1 MSSQSPRGPKKR
13 RTARKAN
20 PQAQMALAEHLRELR
35 NRLIKSAVAT
45 VVGMVGGFFLYI
57 PFMAY
62 ITEPLQRLASA
73 EGSEASINYSVS
85 LVLGLVLASPV
96 WLYQLWAFVT
106 PALHRTERRYAVG
119 FLAAAVPLFL
129 SGIAV
134 AVLTLPT
141 AVYAL
146 TAFTPAGGTNFI
158 SADVYLRFFL
168 QLILTF
174 GVAFVLPVFLVGL
187 NMLGVL
193 SGRTV
198 LKSWRIV
205 VVLVMVVSAMA
216 APGPDPM
223 TMFYLAVP
231 LLTLF
236 FVAVGLCL
244 LLDRR
249 RARRHARRAEATGA
263 RAGTATPTDEIHRL
277 GEDSRL
283 PEYAEKLKQLVKTA
297 KRYATGATENLKET
311 LGPELADVDWRKL
324 DPRQYDPRTIVRQ
337 ALAEDEPAPPRPDES
352 VRTSLASGVPAPFD
366 AEST

>member
-1 MSSQSPRGPKKR
+1 MSSQSSRAPKQR
-13 RTARKAN
+13 RSSRKAN

-35 NRLIKSAVAT
+35 NRLVKAAVAT
-45 VVGMVGGFFLYI
+45 VLGMVAGFFLYE

-62 ITEPLQRLASA
+62 ITEPLQRLAEA
-73 EGSEASINYSVS
+73 EGSEASINYSAVGSSFNIMVEVS

-129 SGIAV
+129 GGTAV

-146 TAFTPAGGTNFI
+146 TAFTPVGGTNFI

-174 GVAFVLPVFLVGL
+174 GIAFVLPVFLVGL

-249 RARRHARRAEATGA
+249 RARREARRA
-263 RAGTATPTDEIHRL
+263 
-277 GEDSRL
+277 S
-283 PEYAEKLKQLVKTA
+283 
-297 KRYATGATENLKET
+297 ATGATADAATSADELER
-311 LGPELADVDWRKL
+311 LGRDPEAG
-324 DPRQYDPRTIVRQ
+324 
-337 ALAEDEPAPPRPDES
+337 PA
-352 VRTSLASGVPAPFD
+352 A
-366 AEST
+366 

>member
-1 MSSQSPRGPKKR
+1 MSSQSPRRPQKR

-35 NRLIKSAVAT
+35 NRLIKSALAT

-62 ITEPLQRLASA
+62 ITEPLQRLAAA
-73 EGSEASINYSVS
+73 EGSEASINYSAVGSSFNIMVEVS

-129 SGIAV
+129 GGIAV

-249 RARRHARRAEATGA
+249 RARKEARLA
-263 RAGTATPTDEIHRL
+263 AGTGDAADVATPADELGRL
-277 GEDSRL
+277 GHHPEGGSR
-283 PEYAEKLKQLVKTA
+283 A
-297 KRYATGATENLKET
+297 
-311 LGPELADVDWRKL
+311 
-324 DPRQYDPRTIVRQ
+324 
-337 ALAEDEPAPPRPDES
+337 
-352 VRTSLASGVPAPFD
+352 
-366 AEST
+366 

>member
-1 MSSQSPRGPKKR
+1 MSSQSPRGPQKR

-73 EGSEASINYSVS
+73 EGSEASINYSAVGSSFNIMVEVS

-129 SGIAV
+129 GGIAV

-249 RARRHARRAEATGA
+249 RARKEERLAAGTGA
-263 RAGTATPTDEIHRL
+263 AADVATPADELGRL
-277 GEDSRL
+277 GHEPGDGSR
-283 PEYAEKLKQLVKTA
+283 A
-297 KRYATGATENLKET
+297 
-311 LGPELADVDWRKL
+311 
-324 DPRQYDPRTIVRQ
+324 
-337 ALAEDEPAPPRPDES
+337 
-352 VRTSLASGVPAPFD
+352 
-366 AEST
+366 

>member
-1 MSSQSPRGPKKR
+1 MSSQPSSAPKKR
-13 RTARKAN
+13 RSSRKSN

-35 NRLIKSAVAT
+35 NRLAKAALAT
-45 VVGMVGGFFLYI
+45 VLGMVAGFFLYE
-57 PFMAY
+57 PFMGY
-62 ITEPLQRLASA
+62 ITEPLQRLT
-73 EGSEASINYSVS
+73 EAQGREATINYSAVGSSFNIMVEVS
-85 LVLGLVLASPV
+85 LVLGVVLASPV

-106 PALHRTERRYAVG
+106 PALHRNERRTAMG

-129 SGIAV
+129 GGITV
-134 AVLTLPT
+134 ALLTLPT

-146 TAFTPAGGTNFI
+146 TAFTPVGGTNFI

-193 SGRTV
+193 SGRSI

-223 TMFYLAVP
+223 TMFYLAIP
-231 LLTLF
+231 LLVLF

-249 RARRHARRAEATGA
+249 RAHRDARRAEATGEGA
-263 RAGTATPTDEIHRL
+263 DTATSTDEIHRL
-277 GEDSRL
+277 GKDS
-283 PEYAEKLKQLVKTA
+283 VCSVSTA
-297 KRYATGATENLKET
+297 PK
-311 LGPELADVDWRKL
+311 
-324 DPRQYDPRTIVRQ
+324 
-337 ALAEDEPAPPRPDES
+337 
-352 VRTSLASGVPAPFD
+352 
-366 AEST
+366 

>member
-1 MSSQSPRGPKKR
+1 MSSQSPRAPKPR
-13 RTARKAN
+13 RSSRKAN

-35 NRLIKSAVAT
+35 NRLVKAAVAT
-45 VVGMVGGFFLYI
+45 VLGMVAGFFLYE

-62 ITEPLQRLASA
+62 ITEPLQRLAEA
-73 EGSEASINYSVS
+73 EGSEASINYSAVGSSFNIMVEVS

-119 FLAAAVPLFL
+119 FLAAAVPLFV
-129 SGIAV
+129 GGTAV

-146 TAFTPAGGTNFI
+146 TAFTPVGGTNFI

-174 GVAFVLPVFLVGL
+174 GIAFVLPVFLVGL

-249 RARRHARRAEATGA
+249 RARREARRA
-263 RAGTATPTDEIHRL
+263 
-277 GEDSRL
+277 S
-283 PEYAEKLKQLVKTA
+283 
-297 KRYATGATENLKET
+297 ATGATAGAATSADE
-311 LGPELADVDWRKL
+311 LGRLGR
-324 DPRQYDPRTIVRQ
+324 DPG
-337 ALAEDEPAPPRPDES
+337 A
-352 VRTSLASGVPAPFD
+352 
-366 AEST
+366 

>member
-1 MSSQSPRGPKKR
+1 MSPQTPRAPKPR
-13 RTARKAN
+13 RSSRKAN

-35 NRLIKSAVAT
+35 NRLTKAAVAT
-45 VVGMVGGFFLYI
+45 VVGMVGGFLLYE
-57 PFMAY
+57 PFMGY
-62 ITEPLQRLASA
+62 ITEPLQRLTEA
-73 EGSEASINYSVS
+73 EGREATINYSAVGSSFNIMVEVS

-106 PALHRTERRYAVG
+106 PALHRDERRTATG

-146 TAFTPAGGTNFI
+146 TAFTPVGGTNFI

-193 SGRTV
+193 SGRAI
-198 LKSWRIV
+198 LRSWRIV
-205 VVLVMVVSAMA
+205 VVLVAVVSAMA

-231 LLTLF
+231 LLALF

-244 LLDRR
+244 VLDRR
-249 RARRHARRAEATGA
+249 RARRAARLAETTGA
-263 RAGTATPTDEIHRL
+263 SADAGTSADELERL
-277 GEDSRL
+277 GRDPED
-283 PEYAEKLKQLVKTA
+283 
-297 KRYATGATENLKET
+297 
-311 LGPELADVDWRKL
+311 
-324 DPRQYDPRTIVRQ
+324 
-337 ALAEDEPAPPRPDES
+337 
-352 VRTSLASGVPAPFD
+352 
-366 AEST
+366 

>member
-1 MSSQSPRGPKKR
+1 MSSQSPRAPKQR
-13 RTARKAN
+13 RSSRKAN

-35 NRLIKSAVAT
+35 NRLIKAAVAT
-45 VVGMVGGFFLYI
+45 VLGMVAGFFLYE

-62 ITEPLQRLASA
+62 ITEPLQRLAEA
-73 EGSEASINYSVS
+73 EGSEASINYSAVGSSFNIMVEVS

-129 SGIAV
+129 GGTGV

-146 TAFTPAGGTNFI
+146 TAFTPVGGTNFI

-174 GVAFVLPVFLVGL
+174 GIAFVLPVFLVGL

-198 LKSWRIV
+198 LRSWRIV

-249 RARRHARRAEATGA
+249 RARREARRAA
-263 RAGTATPTDEIHRL
+263 
-277 GEDSRL
+277 
-283 PEYAEKLKQLVKTA
+283 
-297 KRYATGATENLKET
+297 ATGATADAATSADELER
-311 LGPELADVDWRKL
+311 LGRDPEAG
-324 DPRQYDPRTIVRQ
+324 PG
-337 ALAEDEPAPPRPDES
+337 A
-352 VRTSLASGVPAPFD
+352 
-366 AEST
+366 

>member
-1 MSSQSPRGPKKR
+1 MSAQSSRGPKQR
-13 RTARKAN
+13 RSSRKAN

-35 NRLIKSAVAT
+35 NRLIKAAVAT
-45 VVGMVGGFFLYI
+45 VLGMVGGFFLYQ
-57 PFMAY
+57 PFMGY
-62 ITEPLQRLASA
+62 ITEPLARLAEA
-73 EGSEASINYSVS
+73 EGNQASINYSAVGSSFNIMVEVS

-129 SGIAV
+129 GGIAV

-174 GVAFVLPVFLVGL
+174 GIAFVLPVFLVGL

-249 RARRHARRAEATGA
+249 RARREERRAAATGA
-263 RAGTATPTDEIHRL
+263 SADAATSADALERL
-277 GEDSRL
+277 GRD
-283 PEYAEKLKQLVKTA
+283 PEEG
-297 KRYATGATENLKET
+297 TGA
-311 LGPELADVDWRKL
+311 
-324 DPRQYDPRTIVRQ
+324 
-337 ALAEDEPAPPRPDES
+337 
-352 VRTSLASGVPAPFD
+352 
-366 AEST
+366 

>member
-1 MSSQSPRGPKKR
+1 MSPQSTRGPRKPR
-13 RTARKAN
+13 AARKAN

-45 VVGMVGGFFLYI
+45 VAGMVGGFFLYI

-62 ITEPLQRLASA
+62 ITEPLQRLAAA
-73 EGSEASINYSVS
+73 EGSEASINYSAVGSSFNIMVEVS

-96 WLYQLWAFVT
+96 WLYQIWAFVT
-106 PALHRTERRYAVG
+106 PALHRSERRYAIG

-129 SGIAV
+129 GGIAV

-187 NMLGVL
+187 NMLGLL

-205 VVLVMVVSAMA
+205 VVLVMLVSAMA

-244 LLDRR
+244 LLDRG
-249 RARRHARRAEATGA
+249 RARRQA
-263 RAGTATPTDEIHRL
+263 RAAAG
-277 GEDSRL
+277 
-283 PEYAEKLKQLVKTA
+283 
-297 KRYATGATENLKET
+297 TGATADLATSADELEQ
-311 LGPELADVDWRKL
+311 LGR
-324 DPRQYDPRTIVRQ
+324 
-337 ALAEDEPAPPRPDES
+337 
-352 VRTSLASGVPAPFD
+352 D
-366 AEST
+366 AGDGSRA

>member
-1 MSSQSPRGPKKR
+1 MSSQSPRAPKPR
-13 RTARKAN
+13 RSSRKAN

-35 NRLIKSAVAT
+35 NRLVKAAVAT
-45 VVGMVGGFFLYI
+45 VLGMVAGFFLYE

-62 ITEPLQRLASA
+62 ITEPLQRLAEA
-73 EGSEASINYSVS
+73 EGSEASINYSAVGSSFNIMVEVS

-129 SGIAV
+129 GGTAV

-146 TAFTPAGGTNFI
+146 TAFTPVGGTNFI

-174 GVAFVLPVFLVGL
+174 GIAFVLPVFLVGL

-223 TMFYLAVP
+223 TMFYLAIP
-231 LLTLF
+231 LLSLF

-249 RARRHARRAEATGA
+249 RARREARRA
-263 RAGTATPTDEIHRL
+263 
-277 GEDSRL
+277 S
-283 PEYAEKLKQLVKTA
+283 
-297 KRYATGATENLKET
+297 ATGATADAATSADELER
-311 LGPELADVDWRKL
+311 LGRDPEAG
-324 DPRQYDPRTIVRQ
+324 PR
-337 ALAEDEPAPPRPDES
+337 
-352 VRTSLASGVPAPFD
+352 G
-366 AEST
+366 

>member
-1 MSSQSPRGPKKR
+1 MSAQSSRGPKQR
-13 RTARKAN
+13 RSARKAN

-35 NRLIKSAVAT
+35 NRLIKAAVAT
-45 VVGMVGGFFLYI
+45 VLGMVGGFFLYQ
-57 PFMAY
+57 PFMGY
-62 ITEPLQRLASA
+62 ITEPLARLAEA
-73 EGSEASINYSVS
+73 EGNQASINYSAVGSSFNIMVEVS

-129 SGIAV
+129 GGIAV

-174 GVAFVLPVFLVGL
+174 GIAFVLPVFLVGL

-249 RARRHARRAEATGA
+249 RARREERR
-263 RAGTATPTDEIHRL
+263 
-277 GEDSRL
+277 
-283 PEYAEKLKQLVKTA
+283 
-297 KRYATGATENLKET
+297 
-311 LGPELADVDWRKL
+311 
-324 DPRQYDPRTIVRQ
+324 
-337 ALAEDEPAPPRPDES
+337 
-352 VRTSLASGVPAPFD
+352 
-366 AEST
+366 

>member
-1 MSSQSPRGPKKR
+1 MPAQSSRGPKQR
-13 RTARKAN
+13 RSVRKAN

-35 NRLIKSAVAT
+35 NRLIKAAVAT
-45 VVGMVGGFFLYI
+45 VLGMVGGFFLYQ
-57 PFMAY
+57 PFMGY
-62 ITEPLQRLASA
+62 ITEPLARLAQA
-73 EGSEASINYSVS
+73 EGNQASINYSAVGSSFNIMVEVS

-106 PALHRTERRYAVG
+106 PALHRTERRYAIG

-129 SGIAV
+129 GGIAV

-174 GVAFVLPVFLVGL
+174 GIAFVLPVFLVGL

-193 SGRTV
+193 PGRTV

-231 LLTLF
+231 LLALF

-249 RARRHARRAEATGA
+249 RARREQRRAAATGA
-263 RAGTATPTDEIHRL
+263 SADAATSDDELERL
-277 GEDSRL
+277 GR
-283 PEYAEKLKQLVKTA
+283 
-297 KRYATGATENLKET
+297 
-311 LGPELADVDWRKL
+311 
-324 DPRQYDPRTIVRQ
+324 DPR
-337 ALAEDEPAPPRPDES
+337 ED
-352 VRTSLASGVPAPFD
+352 TGV
-366 AEST
+366 

>member
-1 MSSQSPRGPKKR
+1 MSSQSPRAPKPR
-13 RTARKAN
+13 RSSRKAN

-35 NRLIKSAVAT
+35 NRLVKAAVAT
-45 VVGMVGGFFLYI
+45 VLGMVAGFFLYE

-62 ITEPLQRLASA
+62 ITEPLQRLAEA
-73 EGSEASINYSVS
+73 EGSEASINYSAVGSSFNIMVEVS

-119 FLAAAVPLFL
+119 FLAAAVPLFV
-129 SGIAV
+129 GGTAV

-146 TAFTPAGGTNFI
+146 TAFTPVGGTNFI

-174 GVAFVLPVFLVGL
+174 GIAFVLPVFLVGL

-249 RARRHARRAEATGA
+249 RARREARRA
-263 RAGTATPTDEIHRL
+263 
-277 GEDSRL
+277 S
-283 PEYAEKLKQLVKTA
+283 
-297 KRYATGATENLKET
+297 ATGATAGAATSADE
-311 LGPELADVDWRKL
+311 LGRLGR
-324 DPRQYDPRTIVRQ
+324 DPGAGPG
-337 ALAEDEPAPPRPDES
+337 A
-352 VRTSLASGVPAPFD
+352 
-366 AEST
+366 

>member
-1 MSSQSPRGPKKR
+1 MSSQSPRAPKQR
-13 RTARKAN
+13 RSSRKAN

-35 NRLIKSAVAT
+35 NRLVKAAVAT
-45 VVGMVGGFFLYI
+45 VLGMVAGFFLYE

-62 ITEPLQRLASA
+62 ITEPLQRLAEA
-73 EGSEASINYSVS
+73 EGSEASINYSAVGSSFNIMVEVS

-129 SGIAV
+129 GGTAV

-146 TAFTPAGGTNFI
+146 TAFTPVGGTNFI

-174 GVAFVLPVFLVGL
+174 GIAFVLPVFLVGL

-249 RARRHARRAEATGA
+249 RARREARRA
-263 RAGTATPTDEIHRL
+263 
-277 GEDSRL
+277 S
-283 PEYAEKLKQLVKTA
+283 
-297 KRYATGATENLKET
+297 ATGATADAATSADE
-311 LGPELADVDWRKL
+311 LGRLGR
-324 DPRQYDPRTIVRQ
+324 
-337 ALAEDEPAPPRPDES
+337 EPGAGPG
-352 VRTSLASGVPAPFD
+352 A
-366 AEST
+366 